1 MIAEERRKER
11 LDCDIA
17 DFDKFSALPVDV
29 QQKVLEV
36 LRCPYMDASTRL
48 LLLRLERMGVLKCL

>member
-1 MIAEERRKER
+1 MLNRRP

-17 DFDKFSALPVDV
+17 DPEKFSALPEDI
-29 QQKVLEV
+29 QQKVLEA
-36 LRCPYMDASTRL
+36 LKCPCVDASTRL